1 MLMVKMVMILSTKYI
16 GEFLCATEPKD
27 DDGRSLTYCLYA
39 TKRDDAVDYDVDN
52 HSVKLYQFL
61 CATQPDDPDAHH
73 TDCPVI

>member
-1 MLMVKMVMILSTKYI
+1 MKYF

-73 TDCPVI
+73 ADCPVIQ